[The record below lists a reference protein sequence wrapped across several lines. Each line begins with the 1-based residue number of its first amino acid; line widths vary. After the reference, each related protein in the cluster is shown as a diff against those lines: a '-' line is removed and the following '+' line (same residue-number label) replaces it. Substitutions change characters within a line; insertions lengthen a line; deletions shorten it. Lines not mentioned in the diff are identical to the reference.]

1 MPPAVVRPLPLL
13 RRLRQEAANV
23 VALPNA
29 LPQPPNAARW
39 DFLAT
44 CRLDP
49 DRPSE
54 GGYVQVSAQWVS
66 TTDPDAMPVHPDD
79 SGKAVLG
86 YHDDC
91 VVDGGKARIILQAL
105 VTPTDVMENQAML
118 PLLRRVQ
125 FRWRLGPTRVVADA
139 TYGTVENVRELA
151 AAEELP

>member
-1 MPPAVVRPLPLL
+1 LL

-39 DFLAT
+39 DFLAI
-44 CRLDP
+44 CLLDP
-49 DRPSE
+49 DRRPE
-54 GGYVQVSAQWVS
+54 GGYVRVSAQRVS
-66 TTDPDAMPVHPDD
+66 TTDSDAMPVHPDG

-91 VVDGGKARIILQAL
+91 VVNGGKARILLQAL
-105 VTPTDVMENQAML
+105 VTPTDVMENQTML

-125 FRWRLGPTRVVADA
+125 FRWRLGPTRVVVDA